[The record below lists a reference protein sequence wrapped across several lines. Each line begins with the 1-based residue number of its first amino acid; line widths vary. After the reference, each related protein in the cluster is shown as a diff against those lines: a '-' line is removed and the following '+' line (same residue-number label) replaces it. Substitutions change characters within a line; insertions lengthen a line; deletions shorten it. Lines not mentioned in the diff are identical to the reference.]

1 MREFRGS
8 TMYAV
13 PSMFIEELP
22 REGIQ
27 TIDLSA
33 SAGGTPPAIE
43 QWRGGGDAAQ
53 QGWSDAGVR
62 AKPAPIPQRTPAT
75 EGAGGKYVEGMLVR
89 HGTYGQGRIIEV
101 GGQGVLRKVK
111 IRFAS
116 AGERTFIADKV
127 TLEILRKG

>member
-1 MREFRGS
+1 
-8 TMYAV
+8 
-13 PSMFIEELP
+13 
-22 REGIQ
+22 
-27 TIDLSA
+27 
-33 SAGGTPPAIE
+33 
-43 QWRGGGDAAQ
+43 
-53 QGWSDAGVR
+53 
-62 AKPAPIPQRTPAT
+62 
-75 EGAGGKYVEGMLVR
+75 MLVR